1 MGPGLRL
8 RRVRDD
14 SQESEDRMMIASVAF
29 EPCVMPLEDKNWKF
43 ALGTAST
50 SCGYI
55 VRLTADTGYVGYGYS
70 NSSPHMGSSFET
82 LPFELERFK
91 PLLQGKDPFAI
102 EAILQSLDRS
112 LVGASQAKAGIDCAL
127 HDLCARALGVPLYN
141 LLGGK
146 VRSSVPVLRIVP
158 IKTPSEMAANADRL
172 FQQGYHYFK
181 IKVHGNVAE
190 DVARV
195 KAIRERVGDD
205 AHLTIDANQSYSPKD
220 AITAINRMAEYRL
233 DLVEQ
238 PVSRDDLK
246 GLELV
251 TRSVPVTV
259 EADEGAGTV
268 DEIMTLVSNRIV
280 DAVSLKIQK
289 LGGLRN
295 ALAAARICEAGKVKY
310 RLGAHVGTRLGNAHA
325 IHLAA
330 ALPGV
335 DYACELGEFSRM
347 FNDPFA
353 GIEVVNG
360 ELAVP
365 DGPGCGVEPVTTAER
380 RAGA

>member
-1 MGPGLRL
+1 
-8 RRVRDD
+8 
-14 SQESEDRMMIASVAF
+14 MMIITSVEF
-29 EPCVMPLEDKNWKF
+29 EPCVMPLEDKSWTF

-50 SCGYI
+50 SRGYV
-55 VRLTADTGYVGYGYS
+55 VRLTSDSGHVGYGYS
-70 NSSPHMGSSFET
+70 NSSPHMGSTFES
-82 LPFELERFK
+82 LPAELERFK
-91 PLLQGKDPFAI
+91 PHVLGKDPFAI
-102 EAILQSLDRS
+102 EAILMALGRS
-112 LVGASQAKAGIDCAL
+112 LTGASQAKAGIDCAL
-127 HDLCARALGVPLYN
+127 HDLCARSLGVPLYN

-146 VRSSVPVLRIVP
+146 VRDKVPVLRIVA
-158 IKTPSEMAANADRL
+158 IKTPAEMAANAEKL
-172 FQQGYHYFK
+172 LAQGYRYFK
-181 IKVHGNVAE
+181 IKVHGDVEE

-195 KAIRERVGDD
+195 KAIRERVGED

-220 AITAINRMAEYRL
+220 AIRAINRMAQYRL

-238 PVSRDDLK
+238 PVARDDLK
-246 GLELV
+246 GLALV

-280 DAVSLKIQK
+280 DAVSLKVQK

-295 ALAAARICEAGKVKY
+295 ALAAARICEAGKVRY

-365 DGPGCGVEPVTTAER
+365 NGSGCGVEPVALAHDRKT
-380 RAGA
+380 GAA

>member
-1 MGPGLRL
+1 
-8 RRVRDD
+8 
-14 SQESEDRMMIASVAF
+14 
-29 EPCVMPLEDKNWKF
+29 
-43 ALGTAST
+43 
-50 SCGYI
+50 
-55 VRLTADTGYVGYGYS
+55 
-70 NSSPHMGSSFET
+70 MGSTFES
-82 LPFELERFK
+82 LPAELERFK
-91 PLLQGKDPFAI
+91 PIVLGKDPFAI
-102 EAILQSLDRS
+102 EAILQELNRS
-112 LVGASQAKAGIDCAL
+112 LTGASQAKAGIDCAL

-141 LLGGK
+141 LIGGK
-146 VRSSVPVLRIVP
+146 LRDAVPVLRIVP
-158 IKTPSEMAANADRL
+158 IKSPAEMAEVAANL
-172 FQQGYHYFK
+172 LEQGYGYFK
-181 IKVHGNVAE
+181 IKVHGDVDE

-195 KAIRERVGDD
+195 KAIRERVGEN

-220 AITAINRMAEYRL
+220 AITAINQMAQYRL

-251 TRSVPVTV
+251 TRSVPMTV
-259 EADEGAGTV
+259 EADEGAGTI

-295 ALAAARICEAGKVKY
+295 AIAAARICEAGKVKY

-330 ALPGV
+330 SLPGV
-335 DYACELGEFSRM
+335 DYACELGEFTRM

-353 GIEVVNG
+353 GIEVVDGMLTVPNG
-360 ELAVP
+360 A
-365 DGPGCGVEPVTTAER
+365 GCGVEPVVQAK
-380 RAGA
+380 RAGAA

>member
-1 MGPGLRL
+1 MK
-8 RRVRDD
+8 
-14 SQESEDRMMIASVAF
+14 IKSVEF

-50 SCGYI
+50 SRGWI
-55 VRLTADTGYVGYGYS
+55 IRISSDEGHTGYGYS
-70 NSSPHMGSSFET
+70 NSSPHMGSTFES
-82 LPFELERFK
+82 LPHELERFK
-91 PLLQGKDPFAI
+91 PHVLGKDPFAI
-102 EAILQSLDRS
+102 EAILQELDRS
-112 LVGASQAKAGIDCAL
+112 LAGGSQAKAGIDCAL

-146 VRSSVPVLRIVP
+146 VRSSVAVLRIVA
-158 IKTPSEMAANADRL
+158 IKTPAEMAEQAQKLLD
-172 FQQGYHYFK
+172 QGYRYFK
-181 IKVHGNVAE
+181 IKVHGEVDE

-195 KAIRERVGDD
+195 KAIRERLGAD

-238 PVSRDDLK
+238 PVSRHDLK

-251 TRSVPVTV
+251 TRSVPVVV

-295 ALAAARICEAGKVKY
+295 ALAAARICEAGHVKY

-325 IHLAA
+325 INLAA

-335 DYACELGEFSRM
+335 DYACELGEFTRM
-347 FNDPFA
+347 YNDPFS
-353 GIEVVNG
+353 GLEVVDG
-360 ELAVP
+360 VLTVP
-365 DGPGCGVEPVTTAER
+365 DGPGCGVEPVTPAEAK
-380 RAGA
+380 RAGAA

>member
-1 MGPGLRL
+1 MKIKD
-8 RRVRDD
+8 VVV
-14 SQESEDRMMIASVAF
+14 S
-29 EPCVMPLEDKNWKF
+29 PCEMPLEDKDWKF
-43 ALGTAST
+43 ALASVSAARGCVVAITAGGHT
-50 SCGYI
+50 
-55 VRLTADTGYVGYGYS
+55 GYGYAPAI
-70 NSSPHMGSSFET
+70 PHMGSTFEM
-82 LPFELERFK
+82 LPIEIERFK
-91 PLLQGKDPFAI
+91 PIVIGKDAFAI
-102 EAILQSLDRS
+102 EAILRELDAS
-112 LVGASQAKAGIDCAL
+112 LVGAYQAKGAIDCAL
-127 HDLCARALGVPLYN
+127 HDLKARALGVPLYN

-146 VRSSVPVLRIVP
+146 TRDKVPVLRILAL
-158 IKTPSEMAANADRL
+158 KTPDETAAIAGKL
-172 FQQGYHYFK
+172 FDQGYRYFK
-181 IKVHGNVAE
+181 IKVHGDVDE

-195 KAIRERVGDD
+195 KAIRERVGDE
-205 AHLTIDANQSYSPKD
+205 AHLTIDANQSYTPKD
-220 AITAINRMAEYRL
+220 AITAINRMAQYRL

-238 PVSRDDLK
+238 PVARDDLQ
-246 GLELV
+246 GLALV

-259 EADEGAGTV
+259 EADEGAGTI

-365 DGPGCGVEPVTTAER
+365 NGPGCGVEPVARTAETKR
-380 RAGA
+380 SDVA

>member
-1 MGPGLRL
+1 
-8 RRVRDD
+8 
-14 SQESEDRMMIASVAF
+14 MIIRSVEF
-29 EPCVMPLEDKNWKF
+29 EPCVMPLEDKNWTF

-50 SCGYI
+50 SRGYI
-55 VRLTADTGYVGYGYS
+55 VRLTSDSGHVGHGYS
-70 NSSPHMGSSFET
+70 NSSPHMGSTFES
-82 LPFELERFK
+82 LPAELERFK
-91 PLLQGKDPFAI
+91 PLVLGKDPFAM
-102 EAILQSLDRS
+102 EAILMALDRS
-112 LVGASQAKAGIDCAL
+112 LTGASQAKAGIDCAL

-146 VRSSVPVLRIVP
+146 VRDAVPVLRIVA
-158 IKTPSEMAANADRL
+158 IKTPAEMAANAAKL
-172 FQQGYHYFK
+172 LEEGYRYFK
-181 IKVHGNVAE
+181 IKVHGDVDE

-195 KAIRERVGDD
+195 KAIRERIGQD
-205 AHLTIDANQSYSPKD
+205 AHLTIDANQSYTVKD

-238 PVSRDDLK
+238 PVSRHDLK

-251 TRSVPVTV
+251 TRSVPVTI
-259 EADEGAGTV
+259 EADEGAG
-268 DEIMTLVSNRIV
+268 IV

-310 RLGAHVGTRLGNAHA
+310 RLGAHVGTMLGNAHA
-325 IHLAA
+325 MHLAA

-347 FNDPFA
+347 FNDPFG

-365 DGPGCGVEPVTTAER
+365 TGPGCGVEPVAVAHDR
-380 RAGA
+380 KADVA